1 METREIKQTELKPSV
16 SDLRSHLRI
25 TAHDLDAELDRDLR
39 SAVVSAENEISTV
52 IAPSA
57 FTLSTP
63 ILFKASYL
71 ELRWPVTS
79 VTSVKVGGTALSQD
93 AYSWDEHGIRFAEP
107 VDGKSVEV
115 AYEAGLA
122 YVPDDMQAAIL
133 LLASSLFNNPT
144 DRPEERD
151 RTTARNLLRSYRRW
165 EGRH

>member
-1 METREIKQTELKPSV
+1 METREIKLTAMKPSV

-25 TAHDLDAELDRDLR
+25 TAHDLDAELLQKLR

-52 IAPSA
+52 IAPSVYNL
-57 FTLSTP
+57 TVPNLHHSSC
-63 ILFKASYL
+63 LK
-71 ELRWPVTS
+71 LRWPVTS
-79 VTSVKVGGTALSQD
+79 VISVKVGGTVLSQD
-93 AYSWDEHGIRFAEP
+93 AYSWDEDGIRFAEP
-107 VDGKSVEV
+107 VDGESVEV

-122 YVPDDMQAAIL
+122 CVPDDMQAAIL

-165 EGRH
+165 EGH